1 MIQDLAQ
8 AIEDTAQNAC
18 NNMHTAMPGTIVSFD
33 AATGLAVVQPYGSMD
48 TPQGAMAYPQIGAV
62 PVVFPFCQSANVGI
76 AFPIRPGDNC
86 LLIVSEV
93 ELTGWRTCMVSQGS
107 LRFDLSSAIA
117 IPGLLRGAASLVQQ
131 ANASG
136 SVVVQGGSVSIIGS
150 VTISGSLTVSGAI
163 TSSGEVKGANVTASG
178 DVKGANITATSD
190 VTAGGISLKSHTHI
204 AHGEGEA
211 TGKPQ

>member
-8 AIEDTAQNAC
+8 AIEDTAQNTC

-33 AATGLAVVQPYGSMD
+33 AATGLAVVQPYGSMQ

-62 PVVFPFCQSANVGI
+62 PVVFPFCQSANVGL

-86 LLIVSEV
+86 LLIISEV
-93 ELTGWRTCMVSQGS
+93 ELTGWRTGMVSQGS

-117 IPGLLRGAASLVQQ
+117 IPGLLRGAAGLVQQ
-131 ANASG
+131 ACASG
-136 SVVVQGGSVSIIGS
+136 SVVVQGGSVSISGS
-150 VTISGSLTVSGAI
+150 VTISGSLTVSGEI
-163 TSSGEVKGANVTASG
+163 KGANITANG
-178 DVKGANITATSD
+178 DVKGANVTATSD
-190 VTAGGISLKSHTHI
+190 VTAGGISLKSHVHI
-204 AHGEGEA
+204 ANSEGEA